1 MKDVFLTAR
10 DPFYFK
16 EKVLYYHNDG
26 TNTTCKA
33 PSDEDFEYDV
43 LTAHENIFPLG
54 YPTEQYM
61 SWIKNDVYKALQEQK
76 IAKKKQI
83 NAMKRDLFSAEKD

>member
-26 TNTTCKA
+26 TNTSCKA
-33 PSDEDFEYDV
+33 PSNEDFEYDV
-43 LTAHENIFPLG
+43 MTDPENIFPLG

-61 SWIKNDVYKALQEQK
+61 AWIKNDVYKALQEQK
-76 IAKKKQI
+76 IAKKK
-83 NAMKRDLFSAEKD
+83 